1 MSDSRLDPEKQHDF
15 GVPKNGNWRF
25 NLKAMLAN
33 APEGTFVVG
42 WDTPPTAAKP
52 KGAKCY
58 GWYETP
64 EQCYEELSKNNLTC
78 CYEVYVYG
86 KNYSDFRNR
95 FLVKACG
102 DLEWEGDLD
111 TEHRH
116 ARKHLR
122 RLHVVCETKLGF
134 TPEVYVLGS
143 TRKVFDEEVDPET
156 GVVSRVWNGVWK
168 NSYHFII
175 ANLWAEKSKHIK
187 QLFLPETLRTGV
199 EDDLK
204 EFDLSVYAKSQLMRM
219 PLCSKRGSDVIFRRI
234 NENPFDPEDDLTTK
248 FDDDNLAAIR
258 PALVTVFDKT
268 KTMHLLKKW
277 TLVPKPKP
285 LPSAGAKRAPS
296 KASLDTPGRDLRQR
310 SGIPFEKPSDIAY
323 LLVGMHPDQIG
334 HGYDSWRDV
343 VFGVTNAAGNSP
355 EVVKILK
362 EWTRVRPKAD
372 RRDQEWPRIEAGN
385 FASKAGGGDGTTI
398 GMGGLVYRHEQ
409 YPAVCDCRRTSN
421 GEPFPNC
428 RTLIDPEDVWVFD
441 LFVKFLRH
449 VHFQKIPWK
458 WLVQFAYYVVQKLKD
473 QMYAIIQGEY
483 AGVTKADFDAVW
495 NVEQPSEIYGLSFK
509 RYLEDIVG
517 EINSYIPPLVTTAVG
532 EPDGEATASPAETV
546 RASQSEDLEDIHTLL
561 EIIKTTASHSTKNTR
576 IAELMRTG
584 VLHNLT
590 LKCFPE
596 WDHVTGQADGEPDWD
611 DMRQSLENLQETL
624 QTQLIKASTSQQTAD
639 GKTQEADTIVIHVK
653 TTLKP
658 KARVQWSKRCTIE
671 EVVAMIIKISPHVH
685 SLQPVGELVK
695 TIRGTLK
702 VQPDDDMEQE
712 VKRLVEQWKS
722 MQGKEPDTE
731 GKGLKGM
738 QTEDVARDQNSVGDV
753 SEEHTNGES
762 MEVTSDHSN
771 HNDESMEDTPEEHN
785 TDESMEDTCAVECGN
800 AVVMTDM
807 QADSDGKDNADFTSL
822 QELASSHPIFVWK
835 HDITT
840 ASRSDSPATKMI
852 KVFLKNLDRRQ
863 LTDDLTLIR
872 TCCLLQMA
880 RADNSQIQDDN
891 TVPEELFKFLQGWSE
906 QQGRL
911 FDDKAAK
918 RVKAAWECARVDIEK
933 GPDWQLFADSL
944 WLEIFNNLF
953 SYKAVKKKFELRNF
967 KVMDM
972 SCYAFITSDGKP
984 TPRKQAELSTN
995 YGNLWCWSRVVTPV
1009 SDDNEE
1015 EIVEFKCTKFLPSW
1029 FNDESMRT
1037 YAKFDCIAPSKSGHV
1052 VPPDVFNTW
1061 TGFLAANLPAVP
1073 DDEVAELIEP
1083 FIQHYRLVICSTE
1096 EQVQFQLAWF
1106 ARQVQDPANKTGVGI
1121 IYMGDQG
1128 VGKDIVTE
1136 FIVEKVFGT
1145 DVATQSGEVTH
1156 LFEKHSLERE
1166 NKVLCVLDEASGAT
1180 VKEYIPNIKATM
1192 VAPRI
1197 SFNAKFGAIY
1207 KLLCIINYMFT
1218 SNDTLP
1224 MPIEASDRRMV
1235 VFQCNNSKKGDTGYF
1250 NTILRSAANPRA
1262 ARAFF
1267 QFLQKFDLSGY
1278 ENFQACR
1285 PETAMYRRLKE
1296 MSLSLFYQFMSFKCV
1311 QQADFEYDVQGATY
1325 IFDSLKEWADGAN
1338 IKRSDYTKKQL
1349 GLDFAHL
1356 MENYADHG
1364 VTKNRR
1370 SSGMQYR
1377 IEWAKLE
1384 ACLKRHSLF
1393 DSNAM

>member
-1 MSDSRLDPEKQHDF
+1 MPGVQAKKDRRPPYKFKARDETYV
-15 GVPKNGNWRF
+15 GVPKNGAWF
-25 NLKAMLAN
+25 STLLLMLSQ
-33 APEGTFVVG
+33 APPDAFLVA
-42 WDTPPTAAKP
+42 WDTPTGGKCFGYYKSP
-52 KGAKCY
+52 KECY
-58 GWYETP
+58 DNLSEN
-64 EQCYEELSKNNLTC
+64 ELRC
-78 CYEVYVYG
+78 CYEIFVHGDTYREYPARSPTLVY
-86 KNYSDFRNR
+86 
-95 FLVKACG
+95 G
-102 DLEWEGDLD
+102 DLEWVGVED
-111 TEHRH
+111 THHVH
-116 ARKHLR
+116 AREILR
-122 RLHVVCETKLGF
+122 RLHTVCEKKLGF
-134 TPEVYVLGS
+134 TPEIVVSCS
-143 TRKVFDEEVDPET
+143 TRMTAK
-156 GVVSRVWNGVWK
+156 GLK
-168 NSYHFII
+168 NSYHYVFK
-175 ANLWAEKSKHIK
+175 NLYTDKCDDIK

-199 EDDLK
+199 DDDLK
-204 EFDLSVYAKSQLMRM
+204 EFDFSVYSVAQQLRM
-219 PLCSKRGSDVIFRRI
+219 GLCSKRGSDVLFRRI
-234 NENPFDPEDDLTTK
+234 NKNLEDPEDDFTAH
-248 FDDDNLAAIR
+248 FEDDDLDAILGS
-258 PALVTVFDKT
+258 LVTVFDKDDPT
-268 KTMHLLKKW
+268 IHLLKPW
-277 TLVPKPKP
+277 TLVPKPEP
-285 LPSAGAKRAPS
+285 ESPPSAGAKRPAAQ
-296 KASLDTPGRDLRQR
+296 ASLDTPGRDVRPR
-310 SGIPFEKPSDIAY
+310 TGNPTESAEAVAD
-323 LLVGMHPDQIG
+323 LLVAMHPDQIG
-334 HGYDSWRDV
+334 HGYDSFRDV

-362 EWTRVRPKAD
+362 EWIRIREKAD
-372 RRDQEWPRIEAGN
+372 HRDQEWPRIEAGS
-385 FASKAGGGDGTTI
+385 FASAGGGGSATI
-398 GMGGLVYRHEQ
+398 GMGGLVYRQKQ
-409 YPAVCDCRRTSN
+409 YAAAHYYLRASN

-428 RTLIDPEDVWVFD
+428 RTLIDPKDVWMFD
-441 LFVKFLRH
+441 LFTKFMHH
-449 VHFQKIPWK
+449 VHHKTTSWK
-458 WLVQFAYYVVQKLKD
+458 WLVQFAYYVVPKLKD

-483 AGVTKADFDAVW
+483 AGVTKADFDVVW
-495 NVEQPSEIYGLSFK
+495 NVEQPSEIYEFSFK
-509 RYLEDIVG
+509 SYLQSIVKD
-517 EINSYIPPLVTTAVG
+517 INSHIAPLVTTAVG
-532 EPDGEATASPAETV
+532 EPDGEATASPTETV
-546 RASQSEDLEDIHTLL
+546 RASQSKDLEDIHTLL
-561 EIIKTTASHSTKNTR
+561 EIIKTTASHSSKSTR
-576 IAELMRTG
+576 IAELIRTA
-584 VLHNLT
+584 VLHTPT

-596 WDHVTGQADGEPDWD
+596 WDHVTGQADGDPDWD
-611 DMRQSLENLQETL
+611 DIQQSLETL
-624 QTQLIKASTSQQTAD
+624 QTQLNKASTSQETAA
-639 GKTQEADTIVIHVK
+639 GKTQEAYTTVSHVR
-653 TTLKP
+653 TTSKA
-658 KARVQWSKRCTIE
+658 KARGQWSKRFTKE
-671 EVVAMIIKISPHVH
+671 EVAAMIVKISPHVY
-685 SLQPVGELVK
+685 SLQPEGVMAK
-695 TIRGTLK
+695 AIRGVLQVHK
-702 VQPDDDMEQE
+702 DVEEE

-722 MQGKEPDTE
+722 MQGKEPDTVTQL
-731 GKGLKGM
+731 G
-738 QTEDVARDQNSVGDV
+738 DVARYQNSVGDV

-762 MEVTSDHSN
+762 MEVTSEELSDG
-771 HNDESMEDTPEEHN
+771 DESMEDASEELCDG
-785 TDESMEDTCAVECGN
+785 DESMGGGVVEHCDDDESVGDTSVECGN

-807 QADSDGKDNADFTSL
+807 QAHSDGGDNADFKSL
-822 QELASSHPIFVWK
+822 KELASSHPNLVWN

-852 KVFLKNLDRRQ
+852 KVFLENLDRRQ
-863 LTDDLTLIR
+863 VTDDLSLIR

-880 RADNSQIQDDN
+880 RANNSQIQD
-891 TVPEELFKFLQGWSE
+891 TAVPEELFKFLISWSE
-906 QQGRL
+906 TQGRR
-911 FDDKAAK
+911 FDDRAAK

-933 GPDWQLFADSL
+933 GSDWQLFADSL

-1061 TGFLAANLPAVP
+1061 TGFLAAKLPAVP

-1166 NKVLCVLDEASGAT
+1166 NKVLCVLDEASGAK

-1250 NTILRSAANPRA
+1250 NKILRSAANPRA

-1338 IKRSDYTKKQL
+1338 IKRSDYTKTQL

-1384 ACLKRHSLF
+1384 ACLKRYSLF